1 MNRRVIRRLLALAL
15 PATLAGQVPNW
26 SVQRDLLIDG
36 ADADLVAISTVL
48 VDRDGRILVWQG
60 DDARILVF
68 DSHGAR
74 IGSIGRAGEGPGEF
88 RALTLGGFR
97 GEDLWVSDPILRR
110 TSFFNAQGQFIG
122 SMRWPSQLGEGKD
135 AVAPMFGVQP
145 HAMHATGSEFTVV
158 SLPARIPMPSW
169 WPWPDQ
175 RTGLILADSVGR
187 LRRTIMALPDPI
199 PDRCFVRYV
208 AARTG
213 PGVLRAPFCFDGM
226 AAVASDG
233 SRVASVTFS
242 PSDASGATMRLRVAL
257 ASGVVDVDRALALEP
272 VRIPRAAADSAR
284 AVFLRDPGPYG
295 IQPEKRA
302 AVRNLRV
309 PEFFPPIRDL
319 VVGLDGTLWLGRW
332 PVGRT
337 RSWLVLDERGNR
349 RGRVELPATLRVHA
363 ASTTQVWGT
372 QRDRDGIP
380 SIVRYRVMGAPPR

>member
-1 MNRRVIRRLLALAL
+1 MALM
-15 PATLAGQVPNW
+15 PTW
-26 SVQRDLLIDG
+26 R
-36 ADADLVAISTVL
+36 VAISTVL
-48 VDRDGRILVWQG
+48 VIAMGGSSCGR
-60 DDARILVF
+60 ATMHRILVF
-68 DSHGAR
+68 DAGGAW
-74 IGSIGRAGEGPGEF
+74 IDSIGRAGEGPGEF
-88 RALTLGGFR
+88 QTHPRWFPRRRPSGSL
-97 GEDLWVSDPILRR
+97 DPILRR
-110 TSFFNAQGQFIG
+110 TSFFNGQGQFIG
-122 SMRWPSQLGEGKD
+122 LMRWPSQLGEGKD

-145 HAMHATGSEFTVV
+145 HALHATGSEFTVV

-226 AAVASDG
+226 TAVASDG
-233 SRVASVTFS
+233 SRVATVTFN
-242 PSDASGATMRLRVAL
+242 PSDASGAAMRLRVAL
-257 ASGVVDVDRALALEP
+257 ASGVVDVDRALVLEP

-302 AVRNLRV
+302 AVRDLRV
-309 PEFFPPIRDL
+309 PEFYPPIRDL
-319 VVGLDGTLWLGRW
+319 VVGNDGTLWLGRW

-337 RSWLVLDERGNR
+337 RDWLVLDERGNL

-372 QRDRDGIP
+372 QPDRDGVP
-380 SIVRYRVMGAPPR
+380 SIVRYRVVGASPR